1 MSVARLDCLAAR
13 VLVISGN
20 PLGLVEVES
29 IFSARVLLRFVAAAA
44 AGGCGGAWGDTEL
57 GRNSRGG
64 RKVGQVGPCEN
75 MRLMGCRDAI
85 YRGRCGPL

>member
-1 MSVARLDCLAAR
+1 MSVARLDCLAAA

-29 IFSARVLLRFVAAAA
+29 IFSARVLLRFVATAAA
-44 AGGCGGAWGDTEL
+44 MC

-64 RKVGQVGPCEN
+64 RKVGQVGP
-75 MRLMGCRDAI
+75 
-85 YRGRCGPL
+85 